1 MSICTDIWS
10 NIILDI
16 SVKIFFFFWMQLRF
30 NLQRVG
36 RDWATEL
43 NWTFKSVDSEKSKL
57 PTMKWVDLIQS
68 VESLNRIKADFPWI
82 RRPSASRL
90 TLDSS
95 CNSSSLLASPILF
108 WTHFVSLE
116 NHHQYR
122 DKSDHFTIEKF
133 FFKFEHFN
141 NNVKIQCIV
150 IYYPYYWI
158 VHPFSIDLQCQLCS

>member
-1 MSICTDIWS
+1 MATEMFNFICQFAQIFGQTLSWIFQWRS
-10 NIILDI
+10 FF
-16 SVKIFFFFWMQLRF
+16 FFFFWMQLTF

-36 RDWATEL
+36 HDWATEL

-68 VESLNRIKADFPWI
+68 VESLNRIKTDFPWI

-95 CNSSSLLASPILF
+95 CNSSSLLAFPILF

-116 NHHQYR
+116 NHH
-122 DKSDHFTIEKF
+122 
-133 FFKFEHFN
+133 
-141 NNVKIQCIV
+141 
-150 IYYPYYWI
+150 
-158 VHPFSIDLQCQLCS
+158 